1 MDLNG
6 QTIFK
11 FQKSLIVWSLILL
24 AMILAIYGVVLFTP
38 SEALFDFARSS
49 NESARRFEDGPI
61 ELFGAISFLLSAILF
76 FLVYL
81 RSTQGNDFFVF
92 STRRNVFFLF
102 LAIVFFIGAGEEM
115 SWGQRQLGLET
126 PSWIKSVNR
135 QQELNIHN
143 ISIFHGE
150 DAEGKKKTGIESL
163 LNIDRLFSIFWLSY
177 CVVLPLL
184 VRVSRRLSGFV
195 TGVNVPIVPIGLGLL
210 FPLNYLLSKLLVIGD
225 FRPDFDMS
233 NMYIHYTVELKESL
247 FAFLFLN
254 LATYFWITHLR
265 RTSPVE

>member
-1 MDLNG
+1 M
-6 QTIFK
+6 IF
-11 FQKSLIVWSLILL
+11 I
-24 AMILAIYGVVLFTP
+24 IYGVVLFTS

-49 NESARRFEDGPI
+49 SESARRFEDGPI
-61 ELFGAISFLLSAILF
+61 ELFGAISFLVSSILF

-92 STRRNVFFLF
+92 STRRNVFFL
-102 LAIVFFIGAGEEM
+102 LMAAVFFIGAGEEM

-126 PSWIKSVNR
+126 PSWMKSVNR

-177 CVVLPLL
+177 CVILPSL
-184 VRVSRRLSGFV
+184 VRVSRRLGGFV
-195 TGVNVPIVPIGLGLL
+195 NRVNIPVVPIALGLL
-210 FPLNYLLSKLLVIGD
+210 FPLNYVLSKLLVVSD
-225 FRPDFDMS
+225 FRPDFDMN

-247 FAFLFLN
+247 FAFLFMN
-254 LATYFWITHLR
+254 LAMYFWVTHRR
-265 RTSPVE
+265 RTSPIK